1 MTGKV
6 KESLFGVLAPFLNR
20 ETLFLD
26 LFAGT
31 GSLSFEA
38 LSRGARLA
46 FAVESHPQAVRI
58 IQKNKELILKAAA
71 GGGGPAT
78 GRASSGKASADA
90 GAKHGGGKLVC
101 RKQDVFAFLKTS
113 RDGPFHI
120 AVADPPFALKAGE
133 ALLESFAKS
142 RLYDRGT
149 VFVVETGP
157 KETLKDSCLCF
168 EKFALKNFRDKKIWF
183 YEARLNK

>member
-6 KESLFGVLAPFLNR
+6 KESLFAVLAPFLTR

-38 LSRGARLA
+38 LSRGAREA
-46 FAVESHPQAVRI
+46 FAVESNPQALRI
-58 IQKNKELILKAAA
+58 IQKNKSRILKDAAA
-71 GGGGPAT
+71 PGC
-78 GRASSGKASADA
+78 
-90 GAKHGGGKLVC
+90 GKLVC
-101 RKQDVFAFLKTS
+101 RKQDVFAFLKSS

-120 AVADPPFALKAGE
+120 TVADPPFALKAGE

-142 RLYDRGT
+142 RLYDRGS

-157 KETLKDSCLCF
+157 KEIMKDSFLCF
-168 EKFALKNFRDKKIWF
+168 ERFALKNFRDKKIGF